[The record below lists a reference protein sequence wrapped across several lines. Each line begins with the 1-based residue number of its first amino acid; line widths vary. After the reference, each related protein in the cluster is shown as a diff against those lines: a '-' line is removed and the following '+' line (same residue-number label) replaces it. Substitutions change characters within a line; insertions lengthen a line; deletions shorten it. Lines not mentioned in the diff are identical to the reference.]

1 MDNYTSNIKVT
12 RSSKKEV
19 RSITMGSTR
28 DINKPSSNSSTKIN
42 TNSNTNLADMTA
54 KILQKQYKR

>member
-12 RSSKKEV
+12 RNTKKEV

>member
-12 RSSKKEV
+12 RNTKKEV
-19 RSITMGSTR
+19 RSIIMGSTR

-42 TNSNTNLADMTA
+42 TSSNTNLADITA